1 MSVSLLSLDWSATH
15 TLYQGY
21 GLVTPALSLGIG
33 KTLCIPPPSV
43 IPTGAFI
50 TDLLRSSKAQSL
62 ISVPSILEEIS
73 TLPKGQGLQ
82 VLASLQFV
90 AFGGGLLKPSVGEKL
105 AAADVK
111 VLNHYGSTE
120 SGPIAPLF
128 VPRPGYDWR
137 YFRLRKDMNMRL
149 ERGPLLEDGVQSY
162 TLITHPFGWANDFI
176 FQDQL
181 IGNPQ
186 NPTSDFSAV
195 GRNDDVIVLANGE
208 KVTPRILETMLF
220 ESQLVKA
227 AIAFGD
233 GQFELGV
240 IIQPSLSL
248 KVEDYHDF
256 KSSCWPIVLQAG
268 ERMDAHARISSKE
281 AIIVAPSAMILPRSD
296 KGSIMRKEIYKMF
309 EAEIA
314 AVYQALDNSSVDA
327 CAVHLDTDNLE
338 DDLKTTI
345 QTRLTWR
352 AKAEEW
358 TIDDDLF
365 ELGMDSLQA
374 VQLRRFILTSIP
386 NLPAAAPKA
395 ERVPRDFVY
404 QNPTVTQL
412 AKALKASAQIS
423 SNDSSIDH
431 LVEQFSLKADKA
443 GVGPEVGAVVLM
455 TGGTG
460 SLGSCLLAHL
470 ASLPTVARVI
480 CLNRP
485 NPISDAYVRQV
496 GALKSNCITID
507 AEAWSKIEILQ
518 TNTALPLLGLE
529 ETEYTHIREQVTHI
543 LHSAWPMDFRRMLLS
558 FKAQFQILQNLLN
571 LAKDA
576 HSVHPLIRPKML
588 FVSSIAVVGQY
599 PRVNKETIVPE
610 VVMEDER
617 CTNDIGYAKAKL
629 VCEKI
634 LEKAARDHAGIFEI
648 IYVRVGQMSGS
659 EKNWSWNTDEHIAAL
674 FKSSQA
680 IGSLPRL
687 EGVSYPKEHIVY
699 QVVADRDLDS
709 ILDTSGLCSGDTV
722 RTAPEQRNHQDGLS
736 SREPY

>member
-15 TLYQGY
+15 ILYQGY
-21 GLVTPALSLGIG
+21 GLVTPLLSLGIG

-50 TDLLRSSKAQSL
+50 IDLLQLSKAQSL

-73 TLPKGQGLQ
+73 TFPKSQGLQ

-105 AAADVK
+105 TAAGVK

-120 SGPIAPLF
+120 SGPIAPFF

-137 YFRLRKDMNMRL
+137 YFRLRKDMDMRL
-149 ERGPLLEDGVQSY
+149 ERGPLLEDGVQAY
-162 TLITHPFGWANDFI
+162 TLFTHPFGWANEFM

-181 IGNPQ
+181 VANPQ
-186 NPTSDFSAV
+186 NPASDFSAI

-208 KVTPRILETMLF
+208 KVIPRILETMLF
-220 ESQLVKA
+220 ESRLVKA
-227 AIAFGD
+227 AIVFGD

-240 IIQPSLSL
+240 IIQPS
-248 KVEDYHDF
+248 KPIRVEDYHDF
-256 KSSCWPIVLQAG
+256 KSSCWPIVLRAG
-268 ERMDAHARISSKE
+268 ERMDAHARISSKD
-281 AIIVAPSAMILPRSD
+281 AIIVAPSAMILPTSD
-296 KGSIMRKEIYKMF
+296 KGSIMRKEIYKIF
-309 EAEIA
+309 EADIGA
-314 AVYQALDNSSVDA
+314 TYQSLDNDCVDA
-327 CAVHLDTDNLE
+327 YAVHLDMDNLE
-338 DDLKTTI
+338 DDLKSMI
-345 QTRLTWR
+345 QARLTWK

-374 VQLRRFILTSIP
+374 VQLRRFILSSIP
-386 NLPAAAPKA
+386 NLTPAAPKA
-395 ERVPRDFVY
+395 EKLPRDFLY
-404 QNPTVTQL
+404 QNPTVAQL

-423 SNDSSIDH
+423 SDDSSIDD
-431 LVEQFSLKADKA
+431 LVQQFSFKADKA
-443 GVGPEVGAVVLM
+443 SVGPEVGAVVLM

-485 NPISDAYVRQV
+485 HSISDVYMRQA
-496 GALKSNCITID
+496 GALKSNCITIE
-507 AEAWSKIEILQ
+507 AEAWSKIEIFQ
-518 TNTALPLLGLE
+518 TNTALPLLGLK
-529 ETEYTHIREQVTHI
+529 ETEYSHIREQVTHI
-543 LHSAWPMDFRRMLLS
+543 IHSAWPMDFKRKLWS
-558 FKAQFQILQNLLN
+558 FKAQFRILQSLLD

-576 HSVHPLIRPKML
+576 HSVHPLVRPKML

-599 PRVNKETIVPE
+599 PRVKKETMVPE
-610 VVMEDER
+610 VCMEDER
-617 CTNDIGYAKAKL
+617 CTNDIGYANAKL

-659 EKNWSWNTDEHIAAL
+659 EKNWSWNADEHIAAL

-680 IGSLPRL
+680 VGSLPRL
-687 EGVSYPKEHIVY
+687 EGVK
-699 QVVADRDLDS
+699 LF
-709 ILDTSGLCSGDTV
+709 
-722 RTAPEQRNHQDGLS
+722 
-736 SREPY
+736 